1 MPVER
6 RRCSH
11 IVLYEKALDY
21 HSFRHGMTTKLYA
34 ADVSEPIID
43 ELTGHEGQGTSRRVY
58 KKDMPLTKLHAAIVK
73 VEWPEVAL

>member
-1 MPVER
+1 
-6 RRCSH
+6 
-11 IVLYEKALDY
+11 
-21 HSFRHGMTTKLYA
+21 MTTKLYA